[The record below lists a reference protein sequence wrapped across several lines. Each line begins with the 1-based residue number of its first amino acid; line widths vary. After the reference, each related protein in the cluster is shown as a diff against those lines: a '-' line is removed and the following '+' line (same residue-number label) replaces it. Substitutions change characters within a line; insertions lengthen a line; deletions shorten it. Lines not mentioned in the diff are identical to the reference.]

1 MSKFFL
7 KSKLSR
13 MIDRRI
19 KTYRLYESDG
29 PFPTEEP
36 NEEEDPMD
44 QEDPN
49 AEMPPAED
57 LPDPTETPA
66 GEHPDNEDGA
76 YISDNKL
83 SMYASLLLKA
93 YTAKPPTDLPEQFKN
108 VDSNNA
114 DEIIKFIEDSLIA
127 GGSQTTIADN
137 LSKI

>member
-1 MSKFFL
+1 
-7 KSKLSR
+7 

-36 NEEEDPMD
+36 NEEEDPD
-44 QEDPN
+44 VE
-49 AEMPPAED
+49 APPAED
-57 LPDPTETPA
+57 LPDPTETPE
-66 GEHPDNEDGA
+66 GEHPDNEAGA

-108 VDSNNA
+108 VDSGNA

-127 GGSQTTIADN
+127 GSSQTTIADN